1 MSMPPQPALMFW
13 GFKGYELDVH
23 ATASNLRAAACEHAA
38 TRTFI
43 DAWLCK
49 VGHIAEQIVELGL
62 QAAGQ
67 GRCRSAGR
75 TDRKCRQQ
83 QSLLEVDFFH
93 RNLARKPLFSD
104 RGGSAV
110 LLSKFG

>member
-1 MSMPPQPALMFW
+1 MSMSPQPALMLGGSKAMSWMFMRR
-13 GFKGYELDVH
+13 LRIC
-23 ATASNLRAAACEHAA
+23 APPPASTPRRVLS
-38 TRTFI
+38 
-43 DAWLCK
+43 DARLCK

-83 QSLLEVDFFH
+83 QSLLEGEFFH
-93 RNLARKPLFSD
+93 
-104 RGGSAV
+104 
-110 LLSKFG
+110 

>member
-1 MSMPPQPALMFW
+1 MDHGNNQTRSAIPQAAWCQLNRARIRRLL
-13 GFKGYELDVH
+13 GFDVGRLESNELDVH
-23 ATASNLRAAACEHAA
+23 ATASNLRAAASEHAA

-43 DAWLCK
+43 DARLCK

-83 QSLLEVDFFH
+83 QSLLEGEFFH
-93 RNLARKPLFSD
+93 
-104 RGGSAV
+104 
-110 LLSKFG
+110 